1 MDLQVEVLKMELK
14 DTPSFEL
21 RCRAETNSNEML
33 QDSAA
38 VNLTDEPGASQQLK
52 LTRSKTRVRIQQ
64 PHVAKFRFR
73 FKKPSPVAVLLFT
86 AIGYDTGVTTSRST
100 AQSAAVR
107 GGTSSAL
114 TATSSTNREPGEIGQ
129 CFFPITFRPSDNKA
143 LGSLAVKAA
152 ELANQTQT
160 GYITAKVEGTNIN
173 KVVGRI
179 LFKVVNQKSIPK
191 SLLRKQTSY
200 LDLKTSKEKFAK
212 PVRSDP
218 SLDDLI
224 ARERVSLCMRAAMP
238 GDAPMVTVVFHCAA
252 SAQQELLRDLRPI
265 ACIGTS
271 TDIREDSFFKNNS
284 GQDVKAISILKPVT
298 LQCSGDDDTTTIEVL
313 ELHLNSSGSGNK
325 VSFSASHTLQTFYP
339 FRHYNWEY
347 NWRWLPGTHTNTL
360 DSFQSN
366 GKESKV
372 ILSVVYTPPASHF
385 ANYEGLEVLIQ
396 DVDLSSFA
404 RDRNLIACVQL
415 TESIVN
421 INFGSSSVTNTSSPL
436 KKQSGGNG
444 TEVTYNF
451 NVAVMQFSP
460 AARGGSERSS
470 SSSPRPFTASRL
482 IPAYFFF
489 AINPFF
495 RSKSHDHRLQL
506 TLYSVDRDSALVW
519 WKGGSKI
526 ALSSIPL
533 PAGLKRVLPR
543 PENREGVMC
552 SLVND
557 EISQPTET
565 PIANKITMVLRWK
578 AKEMQFLSPE
588 IENSLDRLPLI
599 QDLDFSL
606 PETEFSSSSSGQG
619 PVASQIY
626 LEEYKSAI
634 AKMGLDILKLR
645 QENQQLSEENRRLE
659 QHMIE
664 MEASI
669 VVTAANERTLQ
680 PLSKADLIHK
690 VVELSEYLTNE
701 RQSRRGY
708 QDKVRTLQN
717 HLIEK
722 NDMVT
727 QHMQLQEAHEAQQ
740 KLVRELQSKV
750 EKYRKCCETSRKQES
765 VINQLEALMVLE
777 AGDHKAG
784 NALSIIKKENADLR
798 EMLREY
804 QDTDPDRQ
812 RGLLGEKDE
821 TIASLRKELERL
833 TQQRQ
838 SLEEKLSDIAE
849 KSAGVSSGVILEQ
862 TTKIYELEQ
871 KLKVAEAR
879 EATLMNELEENG
891 RKWAREKAR
900 YEIKFTQLKTR
911 LEGMAVRG
919 AEDTDDQPLNS
930 PLSLAPSRPPRTQNS
945 QSQCYSA
952 AREGDRENHATQ
964 TRGSD
969 FPRSDTQSIFSVGRF
984 TNSLSLDDRIS
995 F

>member
-1 MDLQVEVLKMELK
+1 MELK

-21 RCRAETNSNEML
+21 RCRAETNSNEIL

-38 VNLTDEPGASQQLK
+38 VNLDDEPGTSQQLK

-64 PHVAKFRFR
+64 PHIAKFRFR

-86 AIGYDTGVTTSRST
+86 AVGYDTGATTT
-100 AQSAAVR
+100 AQSAGVR
-107 GGTSSAL
+107 GGTSSSTL

-179 LFKVVNQKSIPK
+179 LFKVINQKSVPK

-200 LDLKTSKEKFAK
+200 LDLKTSKERFTK

-224 ARERVSLCMRAAMP
+224 ARERASSCKRTAMP
-238 GDAPMVTVVFHCAA
+238 GDVPMVTVVFHSVA

-271 TDIREDSFFKNNS
+271 TDIREDSFFKNNN
-284 GQDVKAISILKPVT
+284 GQDVKVISILKPVT
-298 LQCSGDDDTTTIEVL
+298 LQCSGNDDTTTIEVL
-313 ELHLNSSGSGNK
+313 ELHLNSSGSGGKK
-325 VSFSASHTLQTFYP
+325 VPFSASHTLQTFYP

-360 DSFQSN
+360 DGFQSN

-372 ILSVVYTPPASHF
+372 ILSVIYTPPASHF
-385 ANYEGLEVLIQ
+385 ASYEGLEVLIQ

-421 INFGSSSVTNTSSPL
+421 INFGSSSVTNTSPL
-436 KKQSGGNG
+436 KKQSGGSG
-444 TEVTYNF
+444 TEGTYNF
-451 NVAVMQFSP
+451 NVAVMQFSS
-460 AARGGSERSS
+460 AASVSGSEASS
-470 SSSPRPFTASRL
+470 SSSSVRPFTTSSGL

-495 RSKSHDHRLQL
+495 RSKSHDHRLQI
-506 TLYSVDRDSALVW
+506 TLYSIDRNSTLVW
-519 WKGGSKI
+519 WKGGNKI
-526 ALSSIPL
+526 ASSSIPL
-533 PAGLKRVLPR
+533 PAGLKKVLPR
-543 PENREGVMC
+543 PENREGVIC
-552 SLVND
+552 TLVED
-557 EISQPTET
+557 EISQPAET
-565 PIANKITMVLRWK
+565 PIANKITLVLRWK

-588 IENSLDRLPLI
+588 IENSFDRLPLI

-606 PETEFSSSSSGQG
+606 PETEFSSSSSGQR
-619 PVASQIY
+619 PVVSQAY

-680 PLSKADLIHK
+680 PLSKADLIHR
-690 VVELSEYLTNE
+690 VVELSEHLTNE
-701 RQSRRGY
+701 RQSRKGY

-777 AGDHKAG
+777 AGDRKAG

-798 EMLREY
+798 EMLRAY
-804 QDTDPDRQ
+804 QDTDPDHQ

-838 SLEEKLSDIAE
+838 SLEEKLSGIAE
-849 KSAGVSSGVILEQ
+849 KSAGVNSGVILEQ

-871 KLKVAEAR
+871 KLKLAEAR
-879 EATLMNELEENG
+879 EGTLMNELEENG

-911 LEGMAVRG
+911 LEGMAGRG
-919 AEDTDDQPLNS
+919 AEDMNDQPLNS
-930 PLSLAPSRPPRTQNS
+930 QLSLAPSRPPLTQH
-945 QSQCYSA
+945 YSA
-952 AREGDRENHATQ
+952 ARDRDRENHATQ
-964 TRGSD
+964 TRASD
-969 FPRSDTQSIFSVGRF
+969 LPSDAQSIFSAGRF
-984 TNSLSLDDRIS
+984 TNSLGLDDRIS

>member
-1 MDLQVEVLKMELK
+1 MHVRKHKEIMDLQVEVLKIELK

-21 RCRAETNSNEML
+21 RCKAETNSNEML
-33 QDSAA
+33 QDSAT
-38 VNLTDEPGASQQLK
+38 VNLNDEPERPK

-64 PHVAKFRFR
+64 PHIAKFRFR

-86 AIGYDTGVTTSRST
+86 AIGDDAGTTTSRST

-107 GGTSSAL
+107 SGTST
-114 TATSSTNREPGEIGQ
+114 TATSSSREPGEIGQ
-129 CFFPITFRPSDNKA
+129 CFFPITFRASDNKA

-160 GYITAKVEGTNIN
+160 GFITTKVEGTNIN

-179 LFKVVNQKSIPK
+179 LFKVINQKSVPK
-191 SLLRKQTSY
+191 SLLRKQMSY

-212 PVRSDP
+212 PIRTGP

-224 ARERVSLCMRAAMP
+224 ARERASSCKSAVMP
-238 GDAPMVTVVFHCAA
+238 GDVSMVTVVFHCAA
-252 SAQQELLRDLRPI
+252 SAQQDLLRDLHPI

-271 TDIREDSFFKNNS
+271 SDVREDSFFKNSS
-284 GQDVKAISILKPVT
+284 GQDVRVISILKPVT
-298 LQCSGDDDTTTIEVL
+298 LQCSDDADITSEVL
-313 ELHLNSSGSGNK
+313 ELHLNSNGNGNR
-325 VSFSASHTLQTFYP
+325 VPFSASHTLQTFYP
-339 FRHYNWEY
+339 FKHYNWEY

-385 ANYEGLEVLIQ
+385 ASYEGLEVLIE

-415 TESIVN
+415 MESIVN
-421 INFGSSSVTNTSSPL
+421 INFGSSSVNTSPF
-436 KKQSGGNG
+436 KKQAGGNG
-444 TEVTYNF
+444 TEGTYNF

-460 AARGGSERSS
+460 ASGGSETSS
-470 SSSPRPFTASRL
+470 VSGSRPSTQSRL

-495 RSKSHDHRLQL
+495 RSKSHDHRLQI
-506 TLYSVDRDSALVW
+506 TLYSVDRDSTLVW
-519 WKGGSKI
+519 WKGSEI
-526 ALSSIPL
+526 ASSSIPL

-543 PENREGVMC
+543 PENQEGVKC
-552 SLVND
+552 SLVDD
-557 EISQPTET
+557 EISQPAET
-565 PIANKITMVLRWK
+565 PIANKITVVLKWK
-578 AKEMQFLSPE
+578 VKEARFLSPA

-599 QDLDFSL
+599 QDLVFSL
-606 PETEFSSSSSGQG
+606 PETEFSSSSSGQQT
-619 PVASQIY
+619 AESQVY
-626 LEEYKSAI
+626 LKEYKSAI
-634 AKMGLDILKLR
+634 TKMGLDILKLR

-680 PLSKADLIHK
+680 PLSKADLIHR
-690 VVELSEYLTNE
+690 VVELSEHLTSE
-701 RQSRRGY
+701 RQSRKGY

-717 HLIEK
+717 QLIEK

-765 VINQLEALMVLE
+765 VINQLEALMALE
-777 AGDHKAG
+777 AGDRKVG
-784 NALSIIKKENADLR
+784 NALSIIKQENADLR
-798 EMLREY
+798 AMLREY
-804 QDTDPDRQ
+804 QDSDPDHQ
-812 RGLLGEKDE
+812 RSLLGEKDE
-821 TIASLRKELERL
+821 TIASLRKELERMA
-833 TQQRQ
+833 QQRQ
-838 SLEEKLSDIAE
+838 SLEEKLSGIAE
-849 KSAGVSSGVILEQ
+849 KNAGVNAGAILEQ

-879 EATLMNELEENG
+879 EGTLMKELEENG
-891 RKWAREKAR
+891 RKWAQEKAR

-911 LEGMAVRG
+911 LEGMTARG
-919 AEDTDDQPLNS
+919 AEDTDDQQLNS
-930 PLSLAPSRPPRTQNS
+930 HLSLSPSRPLLAQNS
-945 QSQCYSA
+945 QSQHDSA
-952 AREGDRENHATQ
+952 ARPRDRVNHATQ
-964 TRGSD
+964 TRPSD
-969 FPRSDTQSIFSVGRF
+969 LPSDSQSFSSAGHF
-984 TNSLSLDDRIS
+984 TYSLDDRIS
-995 F
+995 L